1 MTCLNLKASRLNLD
15 SQIKI
20 KTPCTL
26 HLTDQSKIYHYEN
39 FLFNSFNFILFLYYS
54 FVFYYNLVSET
65 QLLSFMFF
73 VLYIISY
80 FLPEV
85 LIYISSYKI

>member
-1 MTCLNLKASRLNLD
+1 MKISYLIAS
-15 SQIKI
+15 I
-20 KTPCTL
+20 
-26 HLTDQSKIYHYEN
+26 
-39 FLFNSFNFILFLYYS
+39 LFLFLYYS

-65 QLLSFMFF
+65 QLLFFMFF